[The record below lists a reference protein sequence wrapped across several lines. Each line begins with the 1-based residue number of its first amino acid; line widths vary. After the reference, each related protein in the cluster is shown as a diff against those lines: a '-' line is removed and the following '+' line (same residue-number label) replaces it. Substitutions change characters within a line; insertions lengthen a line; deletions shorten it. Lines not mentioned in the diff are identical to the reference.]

1 MGQMEAR
8 QSSLSV
14 PHNSLS
20 QQRGNERCIK
30 TPSVD
35 FVSVPKRVFLPELAF
50 FCIHEII
57 NNYHLLMHKIL
68 YSVFLDQPGDVLRGE
83 PVSGVHISVEL
94 STPEPSVSLHL
105 VPRHEPP
112 WASQPSLFITASK
125 TSLSVVEQKLEGVVG
140 NIPSFLPSW
149 RCGFA

>member
-68 YSVFLDQPGDVLRGE
+68 YSVFLDQPGDGSERRARLWRAHFRGAQH
-83 PVSGVHISVEL
+83 P
-94 STPEPSVSLHL
+94 
-105 VPRHEPP
+105 
-112 WASQPSLFITASK
+112 
-125 TSLSVVEQKLEGVVG
+125 
-140 NIPSFLPSW
+140 
-149 RCGFA
+149 